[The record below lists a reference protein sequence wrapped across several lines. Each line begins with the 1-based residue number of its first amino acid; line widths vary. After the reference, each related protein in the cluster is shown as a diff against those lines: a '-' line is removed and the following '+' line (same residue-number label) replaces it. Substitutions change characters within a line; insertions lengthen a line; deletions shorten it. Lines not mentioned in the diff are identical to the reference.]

1 MLLRTQPSGDQPSD
15 GRMPV
20 RPRAPWEPIAPTAD
34 THMVDGEEA
43 ALAELFLALVRSG
56 TPAPLPPPTP
66 TPVDRIWMPRN
77 PGTGLVDDGRFA
89 ARHPAFTFGG
99 IKCSERTIGRSPRS
113 SFRGRQGRFH
123 SRKMKRTLWARS
135 DLEFDMFLLCELDT
149 TVEAFI
155 EQPVRVR
162 YSLDGRTRWHT
173 PDLFM
178 LHGGIGEFVAVAAE
192 ADAALPDKERR
203 WPAIG
208 ATVAASGFGYRVLT
222 ERHIRRQ
229 PRFTT
234 LRALF
239 ADRHASLPD
248 EATRRQ
254 LDAALPRDAP
264 TMVSGILARLPHLTV
279 KQIHALI
286 VRGYL
291 ATDLDAP
298 LGPDGHVWR
307 GHVPL
312 TMPDTR
318 CA

>member
-1 MLLRTQPSGDQPSD
+1 M
-15 GRMPV
+15 
-20 RPRAPWEPIAPTAD
+20 
-34 THMVDGEEA
+34 
-43 ALAELFLALVRSG
+43 AELFLALVRSG
-56 TPAPLPPPTP
+56 TPEPLPPPSP
-66 TPVDRIWMPRN
+66 TPVDRIWTPQN
-77 PGTGLVDDGRFA
+77 PGNGLVNDGQFA

-99 IKCSERTIGRSPRS
+99 IDCSERKIGRSPRS

-123 SRKMKRTLWARS
+123 SRKMKRTLRARS
-135 DLEFDMFLLCELDT
+135 DLEFDMFLLCELDA

-162 YSLDGRTRWHT
+162 YCLDGRTRWHM

-178 LHGGIGEFVAVAAE
+178 LRDGIGEFVAVTAE

-208 ATVAASGFGYRVLT
+208 APLAASGFGYCVLT
-222 ERHIRRQ
+222 DRHIRRQ

-239 ADRHASLPD
+239 ADRQAPLPD
-248 EATRRQ
+248 GVTRRQ
-254 LDAALPRDAP
+254 LDAALPQDARV
-264 TMVSGILARLPHLTV
+264 TMNDILTSFPHLAI

-291 ATDLDAP
+291 ATDLDTP
-298 LGPDGHVWR
+298 VSPDGYVWR
-307 GHVPL
+307 GRVPL
-312 TMPDTR
+312 TTPDTR